1 MSPVHTHGTT
11 WRELRRARH
20 DLPALLAFRSTGLT
34 PTSRRRMRVAAS
46 LVLAATAAVA
56 VLPAHL
62 GDQARAG
69 TLLAMLPSAALGFV
83 ALAVVSA
90 VASAG
95 GRELVARDQAVAFPV
110 SSAIDHLGALLM
122 APLNIAWL
130 LQSWLL
136 LGATSWALGP
146 DRWWA
151 YQLPVLL
158 WVLVGTAVAQVVG
171 WAVEGVRRG
180 PRGPLCFRLGTTV
193 VVALGASVVLTGHVA
208 VVLDH
213 APTRALLDVVLAG
226 ATGRWTTWV
235 VGVVVLLALLAGA
248 VVAGAWPAGWAL
260 SRPMREELRMEGGHH
275 RVRRT
280 PRTDLGVL
288 LRLDR
293 ASVWRSVPLRRGV
306 AVLAVMPGA
315 VALLGALDW
324 RSLMI
329 LPGLVVSGG
338 ALLFG
343 VNAWCLDARGMLW
356 RENLPLPARTVLLA
370 RCWVLL
376 ELLLVAA
383 AVTLLLGAVRAG
395 MPTPAE
401 LAAAGCLTAVVALQV
416 TAGALRWS
424 VQRPY
429 AVDLR
434 SARATP
440 APPVVMVGYSARLA
454 LCTTITSLVFSTL
467 ALLGSVVAVVL
478 VAVLM
483 LLWSGWRLERV
494 AQRWDDPVTR
504 ARVVVTVAG

>member
-1 MSPVHTHGTT
+1 MSPVVTGGTT

-20 DLPALLAFRSTGLT
+20 DLPALLAFRSSGLT
-34 PTSRRRMRVAAS
+34 PTSRRRMRVAAG
-46 LVLAATAAVA
+46 LVLAATAVVA

-62 GDQARAG
+62 GDQAKAG
-69 TLLAMLPSAALGFV
+69 TLLAILPSAALGFV
-83 ALAVVSA
+83 LIAVVSA

-110 SSAIDHLGALLM
+110 SSVVDHLGALLM

-136 LGATSWALGP
+136 LGASSWALGP

-158 WVLVGTAVAQVVG
+158 WVLVATAVAQAVG

-180 PRGPLCFRLGTTV
+180 PRGPSSFRLGLAV
-193 VVALGASVVLTGHVA
+193 VLTLGATVVLTGRVTA
-208 VVLDH
+208 VLDR
-213 APTRALLDVVLAG
+213 APTRPLLDVVLAG
-226 ATGRWTTWV
+226 SAGRWVTWA
-235 VGVVVLLALLAGA
+235 VGVVALVALLAGA

-260 SRPMREELRMEGGHH
+260 CRPMREELRMEGGHH

-356 RENLPLPARTVLLA
+356 RENLPLPARTALLA

-376 ELLLVAA
+376 ELLLAAA
-383 AVTLLLGAVRAG
+383 AVTLLLGSLRAG
-395 MPTPAE
+395 QPTPAE
-401 LAAAGCLTAVVALQV
+401 LTAVGCLTAVVALQV

-454 LCTTITSLVFSTL
+454 LSTTVTSLVFSTL

-494 AQRWDDPVTR
+494 AQRWDDPVSR